1 MWLQADTAH
10 VVHSAAKPSPRLL
23 DQVRQSLRMRHRSAR
38 TEEAYLQWIR
48 RYIRFH
54 GHRHPRELGR
64 DDITSFISSLAVER
78 NVSSS
83 TQTQA
88 LSALVFLYRHV
99 LDVPFDWLDHIARAR
114 KPKRVPVVLTRREV
128 AAVLD
133 RLTGTYWLI
142 ASLLYGS
149 GLRLLEACQLRIK
162 DVDLERRELVIRD
175 GKGRKDRRT
184 VIAEHVIAPLRA
196 QLQAVHELHQQDLL
210 ADAGHVAL
218 PSALARKYPNAE
230 RDWLW
235 QWAFPATRI
244 YIDTSSGRKRRHHI
258 HESAVQ
264 KAVKAAAQAAGM
276 TKRATCHSFRHSFA
290 THLLERGYDIRTIQ
304 ELLGHHDVK
313 TTEIYT
319 HVLNRGRFGVQS
331 PLDDAM
337 DLPPGSLPPP
347 PARPIRPPSAGGL
360 SRPTRTADDAQQTE
374 MRRPNEPRPSHA
386 RGLDRLPKST

>member
-88 LSALVFLYRHV
+88 LSALVFLYKHV

-244 YIDTSSGRKRRHHI
+244 YIDPQSGRKRRHHI

-304 ELLGHHDVK
+304 ELLGHHDVT

-331 PLDDAM
+331 PLDDTM
-337 DLPPGSLPPP
+337 DLPPVSLPPR
-347 PARPIRPPSAGGL
+347 PAARFRPPTAGGL
-360 SRPTRTADDAQQTE
+360 NGSEPSQGLPQEPESPTPADD
-374 MRRPNEPRPSHA
+374 RL
-386 RGLDRLPKST
+386 GLGRLPKSR